1 MLHQRLECEVF
12 QTEKT
17 KALQLLKRPH
27 LIEEKRFRPDA
38 NFVNENLN
46 INRKVNETVREHN
59 F

>member
-1 MLHQRLECEVF
+1 MLHQRPECEVF

-27 LIEEKRFRPDA
+27 FEENGVRSDA
-38 NFVNENLN
+38 NFANENLN
-46 INRKVNETVREHN
+46 INRKVNETVRQRD

>member
-1 MLHQRLECEVF
+1 MLHQRPECEVF

-27 LIEEKRFRPDA
+27 FEENGFRSDA
-38 NFVNENLN
+38 NFANENLN
-46 INRKVNETVREHN
+46 INRKVNETVRQRD

>member
-1 MLHQRLECEVF
+1 MLHQRPECEVF

-27 LIEEKRFRPDA
+27 LIEENGFRSDA
-38 NFVNENLN
+38 NFANENLN
-46 INRKVNETVREHN
+46 INRKVNETVRQRD